1 MKKNETM
8 KAIVRAGGF
17 ECAQGVSLEDYC
29 DRKSFYR
36 KAKVIDLKPR
46 RGETGKKGL
55 VSYDTLVATVTEKKD
70 GTTEFSRTWGG
81 WSATTG
87 RHVSSFARMFGFGVG
102 KAVWD
107 KLEAKEVPGYYCGYC
122 W

>member
-1 MKKNETM
+1 MKKIEPA
-8 KAIVRAGGF
+8 KAIVRVGGF
-17 ECAQGVSLEDYC
+17 GGAQHESLEDYC

-36 KAKVIDLKPR
+36 KAKVVDLEA
-46 RGETGKKGL
+46 GEGESGKVGL

-102 KAVWD
+102 KAEWD
-107 KLEAKEVPGYYCGYC
+107 RLEAIPVDGWYCGYR